1 MRTHGVPGISGKRK
15 RELRALLAAP
25 TAACVVLFSSAPVS
39 VAETET
45 ETSAEAT
52 TATSDVEQADDRTPA
67 STASA
72 EEPTG
77 SETATSTQS
86 EVSGESKGG
95 GVGAS
100 ISNEP
105 ITVERDGEVDTV
117 RVHDPDGELWQW
129 GGAASAE
136 NVFALARDGEVGEV
150 LSVTADGRELDPE
163 DFSWANTERGA
174 FVGFDLN
181 ALHTIP
187 PVDVTM
193 RVRAGEA
200 GEYRVAESDEIPAKR
215 EFVGFAEGEEAVAP
229 GARAATPY
237 AATSTM
243 GLPAGQAWSVE
254 QKLATT
260 ETVTGTATLP
270 ARDDGDKEAMGFGGV
285 KRFMRTTASGSRPDT
300 VVPAGSS
307 PTLAVTRIR
316 VMTTSPS
323 VTFPVGKIALLKNTG
338 SWYSLE
344 SAKVTPIVEGG
355 VTRGYDIQLFDPET
369 DTLYKKVDIWSGNQL
384 AVSFEKMTGIPP
396 ASNYALEVYASHPVT
411 QESAG
416 DYAWGDAGDPEK
428 RRTAVTPSGA
438 DGIARARVTRTTQ
451 EDGVLEGEV
460 AAAVQSQNGYALDG
474 GETLTITGPDG
485 KVLYTCKAGED
496 PSCGIA
502 PIPAQGQ
509 TTGQG
514 GVKFT
519 LPQRLYAPKGST
531 VAVTMDFRKD
541 PTLPVADRYLRG
553 PSGPIQLDYML
564 TPGAPSDLAVTKR
577 NALPGDP
584 GVADQLR
591 AARDAIRATGADPAD
606 YRFWAIDLKNAGT
619 TEVPGATL
627 TDPLPPGFDPATA
640 GALPAALI
648 RGSRPAGEKLASTST
663 TGNGALTV
671 NIGALRPGETARV
684 LAYARAT
691 GTCTPNTV
699 TARNTGGELTPADN
713 VATAPCP
720 VQLRVRKVDHQ
731 DRTMALEAGLE
742 LRPLIDAPSSPIP
755 LTPTPDGFL
764 TTGAALERGRDYQ
777 LVETKAPA
785 GYSLLVEPIVLRVVR
800 KGETDVLEFRGPDGA
815 FSQDSPMV
823 GLWTGAPGENE
834 QLIDAANTVSVSLAN
849 VRQGNLPKT
858 GGAGLIVWVGVALIM
873 LSVGFCGLY
882 RRAERTG

>member
-1 MRTHGVPGISGKRK
+1 MRIRNQHVGTWAR
-15 RELRALLAAP
+15 RRLLRAPSVVVATGVLLLGA
-25 TAACVVLFSSAPVS
+25 
-39 VAETET
+39 
-45 ETSAEAT
+45 
-52 TATSDVEQADDRTPA
+52 TPA
-67 STASA
+67 TVADPYATAQESANVTAQTADSTEDTGDGAWNATGTTPIDASV
-72 EEPTG
+72 
-77 SETATSTQS
+77 TSTQS
-86 EVSGESKGG
+86 GKGADAPKPANPVATEGSSAPTSQDSAPAPAAPGAG
-95 GVGAS
+95 GLGTVGDNGAS
-100 ISNEP
+100 INNVP
-105 ITVERDGEVDTV
+105 IAVERDGDVDTV
-117 RVHDPDGELWQW
+117 RVHEPSGELWQW

-136 NVFALARDGEVGEV
+136 NVFALARDGEVVEV

-174 FVGFDLN
+174 FVGFDVN

-187 PVDVTM
+187 PVDVSM
-193 RVRAGEA
+193 RVRAGEE
-200 GEYRVAESDEIPAKR
+200 GEYRVAESEEIPAKR
-215 EFVGFAEGEEAVAP
+215 EFVGFAETGETVAP

-260 ETVTGTATLP
+260 ATTTGTAGLP
-270 ARDDGDKEAMGFGGV
+270 ARDDGDKEPMGFGGV

-300 VVPAGSS
+300 VIPAGSS

-428 RRTAVTPSGA
+428 RRTTVTPSGA

-584 GVADQLR
+584 VVADQLR
-591 AARDAIRATGADPAD
+591 AARDAVRAAGADPAE

-671 NIGALRPGETARV
+671 TIGALRPGETARV

-731 DRTMALEAGLE
+731 DRTVALEASLE
-742 LRPLIDAPSSPIP
+742 LRPLIDAPSSPP
-755 LTPTPDGFL
+755 
-764 TTGAALERGRDYQ
+764 
-777 LVETKAPA
+777 PA
-785 GYSLLVEPIVLRVVR
+785 G
-800 KGETDVLEFRGPDGA
+800 A
-815 FSQDSPMV
+815 
-823 GLWTGAPGENE
+823 
-834 QLIDAANTVSVSLAN
+834 
-849 VRQGNLPKT
+849 
-858 GGAGLIVWVGVALIM
+858 
-873 LSVGFCGLY
+873 
-882 RRAERTG
+882 RA